1 MKILTCYVAKG
12 IVKPFFLSF
21 ILIQGL
27 LLIGQTASSM
37 DRFLEGQ
44 ASLFL
49 IAKFL
54 LLQVPENTLIATPI
68 SILLAVLSFSGRMSA
83 NNELTA
89 MGSSG
94 ISPMPIIAVVSA
106 ISLFLSLSLLYL
118 NQTFL
123 PKAQL
128 EYKKTK
134 QLMCG
139 GQPTEEN
146 NKLTLKLK
154 ERFVSIGKLNG
165 NSVSSIRI
173 QTSEKELYAEEGKY
187 HQGKKQNTRAPEHQS
202 TREEG
207 EYHQGKKQNT
217 RAPEH
222 QSTREEGEYQ
232 NKWLLSNGVERKIEK
247 GEVVAEE
254 RFAKKAVFLP
264 SPEALALML
273 KSEKTEEMSLTEL
286 FRLMRLTESYGLAG
300 RKARQEF
307 HFRTSFSLS
316 PFILALLGL
325 AIIIRGFKVGLY
337 ASFGLALLLS
347 FFYWEMNLF
356 LRSLSLVCSPILSGW
371 GANLMGLAVAVKL
384 IWR

>member
-54 LLQVPENTLIATPI
+54 LLQVPENTLITTPI

-118 NQTFL
+118 NQTLL

-128 EYKKTK
+128 EYKKAK

-139 GQPTEEN
+139 GQPTEED

-187 HQGKKQNTRAPEHQS
+187 HQGKKQNTRAPEHQG
-202 TREEG
+202 TREEDG
-207 EYHQGKKQNT
+207 
-217 RAPEH
+217 
-222 QSTREEGEYQ
+222 YQ

-356 LRSLSLVCSPILSGW
+356 LRSLSLICSPILSGW